1 MQNQEAKLER
11 LPSLTGLRFIAAFVV
26 FGFHINAA
34 GLWPYLDV
42 PFRQGAT
49 GVSFFFILSGFV
61 LTWSAKPDT
70 KPVTVWRRRAAKI
83 FPNHVATW
91 LVVLVAAGAATPA
104 AALANLSLTQAWFPS
119 ESVYFGLNTPA
130 WSLSCEWAFYL
141 AFPLLIRWRMRRPW
155 LVASAAVIAILTV
168 PAIALSMPGHLEY
181 WFVFV
186 FPPVRALEFVLGMA
200 MARVVQQK
208 KWIGVGLWP
217 ASALFVAA
225 YVGSWYLPASFPY
238 VAGTVIPLALLIPA
252 AAVADLTGA
261 WSPWRSR
268 WMVWLGTVSFA
279 FYMVHQI
286 VIRVSE
292 KLLDVHAF
300 PLAAAAGMFGASML
314 AAWLLYRLV
323 EVPAERLIRGTPRP
337 ARVRRASSRTTP
349 PADRPAASPNGP
361 SSPGR
366 AAATGRTASPVDRQ
380 RPALP

>member
-1 MQNQEAKLER
+1 MQNHGEQAELGR
-11 LPSLTGLRFIAAFVV
+11 LPSLTGMRFIAAFIV
-26 FGFHINAA
+26 FGFHISAA

-61 LTWSAKPDT
+61 LTWSAKPGT
-70 KPVTVWRRRAAKI
+70 APATVWRRRAAKI

-91 LVVLVAAGAATPA
+91 LVVLVAAAAVTPA
-104 AALANLSLTQAWFPS
+104 TALANLSLLQAWVPR
-119 ESVYFGLNTPA
+119 ESVYFSLNTPA
-130 WSLSCEWAFYL
+130 WSLSCELAFYL
-141 AFPLLIRWRMRRPW
+141 AFPLLIKWRMRKPW
-155 LVASAAVIAILTV
+155 LIASAMVIAILTV
-168 PAIALSMPGHLEY
+168 PIIALSMPGPIEY

-208 KWIGVGLWP
+208 KWIGLGLWP
-217 ASALFVAA
+217 ASALFVVA

-252 AAVADLTGA
+252 AAVADLTGKR
-261 WSPWRSR
+261 SPWRSR
-268 WMVWLGTVSFA
+268 PMVWLGTVSFA

-292 KLLDVHAF
+292 KFLDVHAF
-300 PLAAAAGMFGASML
+300 PLLAALGMFAVSML

-323 EVPAERLIRGTPRP
+323 EVPAERFIKRAPRP
-337 ARVRRASSRTTP
+337 ALVTPASTRTAP
-349 PADRPAASPNGP
+349 PADR
-361 SSPGR
+361 R
-366 AAATGRTASPVDRQ
+366 AA
-380 RPALP
+380 

>member
-1 MQNQEAKLER
+1 MQNQETRLAR
-11 LPSLTGLRFIAAFVV
+11 LPSLTGMRFVAAFIV

-61 LTWSAKPDT
+61 LTWSAKPGT
-70 KPVTVWRRRAAKI
+70 GPVTVWRRRAAKI

-91 LVVLVAAGAATPA
+91 IVVLVAAGAVTPA
-104 AALANLSLTQAWFPS
+104 AALANLSLTQAWFPG

-141 AFPLLIRWRMRRPW
+141 AFPLLIKWRMQKPW

-186 FPPVRALEFVLGMA
+186 FPPVRALEFILGMA
-200 MARVVQQK
+200 MARVVQQE

-217 ASALFVAA
+217 ASAFFVVA

-238 VAGTVIPLALLIPA
+238 VAGTVVPLALLIPA
-252 AAVADLTGA
+252 AAVADLTGR

-292 KLLDVHAF
+292 KFLDVHAF
-300 PLAAAAGMFGASML
+300 PLLAALGMFVVSMV

-323 EVPAERLIRGTPRP
+323 EVPAERFIKGAPRP
-337 ARVRRASSRTTP
+337 ARITPASVRTAP
-349 PADRPAASPNGP
+349 PADR
-361 SSPGR
+361 R
-366 AAATGRTASPVDRQ
+366 AA
-380 RPALP
+380 

>member
-1 MQNQEAKLER
+1 MQNHGAEANLRR
-11 LPSLTGLRFIAAFVV
+11 LPSLTGMRFIAAFIV

-61 LTWSAKPDT
+61 LTWSARPGT
-70 KPVTVWRRRAAKI
+70 APATVWRRRAAKI

-91 LVVLVAAGAATPA
+91 LVVLLAAAAVTPA
-104 AALANLSLTQAWFPS
+104 TALANLSLVQAWFPG
-119 ESVYFGLNTPA
+119 ENVYFSLNTPA
-130 WSLSCEWAFYL
+130 WSLSCELAFYL
-141 AFPLLIRWRMRRPW
+141 AFPLLIKWRMRRPW
-155 LVASAAVIAILTV
+155 LIASATTIAIMTV
-168 PAIALSMPGHLEY
+168 PAITLTMPGPLEY

-200 MARVVQQK
+200 MARVVQQG

-217 ASALFVAA
+217 ATAFFVVA

-238 VAGTVIPLALLIPA
+238 VAGTVVPLALLIPA
-252 AAVADLTGA
+252 AAVADLTGRS
-261 WSPWRSR
+261 SPWRSK

-292 KLLDVHAF
+292 KFLDVHAF
-300 PLAAAAGMFGASML
+300 PLAAALGMFVVSML
-314 AAWLLYRLV
+314 VAWLLYRLV
-323 EVPAERLIRGTPRP
+323 EVPAERLVKGAPRP
-337 ARVRRASSRTTP
+337 ALVTPASARTAP
-349 PADRPAASPNGP
+349 PADR
-361 SSPGR
+361 R
-366 AAATGRTASPVDRQ
+366 AA
-380 RPALP
+380 

>member
-1 MQNQEAKLER
+1 M
-11 LPSLTGLRFIAAFVV
+11 RFIAAFIV

-61 LTWSAKPDT
+61 LTWSARQGTPAS
-70 KPVTVWRRRAAKI
+70 TVWRRRAAKI
-83 FPNHVATW
+83 FPNHVVTW
-91 LVVLVAAGAATPA
+91 LVVLVAGAAVTPA
-104 AALANLSLTQAWFPS
+104 AALANLSLAQAWFPA

-130 WSLSCEWAFYL
+130 WSLSCEMAFYL
-141 AFPLLIRWRMRRPW
+141 AFPLLIKWRMRRPW
-155 LVASAAVIAILTV
+155 LVASAMVIAILTV
-168 PAIALSMPGHLEY
+168 PAIALSMPGAIEY

-200 MARVVQQK
+200 MARVVQQG
-208 KWIGVGLWP
+208 KWIGLGLWP
-217 ASALFVAA
+217 ATALFVVA

-261 WSPWRSR
+261 WSPWRSK

-292 KLLDVHAF
+292 KLLDVHAH
-300 PLAAAAGMFGASML
+300 PLLSALGML
-314 AAWLLYRLV
+314 AVSMVASWLLYRLV
-323 EVPAERLIRGTPRP
+323 EVPAERFVRGTPRP
-337 ARVRRASSRTTP
+337 ARIRPASARTAP
-349 PADRPAASPNGP
+349 PADR
-361 SSPGR
+361 R
-366 AAATGRTASPVDRQ
+366 AA
-380 RPALP
+380 

>member
-1 MQNQEAKLER
+1 M
-11 LPSLTGLRFIAAFVV
+11 RFIAAFAV

-34 GLWPYLDV
+34 GLWPYPDV

-61 LTWSAKPDT
+61 LTWSARPGT
-70 KPVTVWRRRAAKI
+70 PAPVVWRRRAAKI

-91 LVVLVAAGAATPA
+91 LVVLLAVSATPA
-104 AALANLSLTQAWFPS
+104 AALANLSLLQAWFPS

-130 WSLSCEWAFYL
+130 WSLSCELAFYA
-141 AFPLLIRWRMRRPW
+141 AFPLLVKWRMRTPW
-155 LVASAAVIAILTV
+155 LVASAMVAAITAI
-168 PAIALSMPGHLEY
+168 PAIALTMPGHVEY
-181 WFVFV
+181 WLVFV

-200 MARVVQQK
+200 MARVVQQG

-217 ASALFVAA
+217 ATALFVVA

-238 VAGTVIPLALLIPA
+238 VAGTVVPLALLVPA

-286 VIRVSE
+286 VIRVAE
-292 KLLDVHAF
+292 KAFDVRAF
-300 PLAAAAGMFGASML
+300 PLAAALGMFAASTV
-314 AAWLLYRLV
+314 AAWLLHRLV
-323 EVPAERLIRGTPRP
+323 EVPAERWIRGAPRP
-337 ARVRRASSRTTP
+337 ARVRRASARTAP
-349 PADRPAASPNGP
+349 PAGRRAASPSGP
-361 SSPGR
+361 SSTRP
-366 AAATGRTASPVDRQ
+366 ASATDRTAGPVARQ
-380 RPALP
+380 RPVLP